1 MSNPHS
7 RKAKQAAIIA
17 ARPADYAEKK
27 AAALKEAEQKLV
39 VPKESKVTKH
49 EVGALGKLYG
59 AVEKSGQAIEDRAAA
74 QKEAV
79 AAKVREGQ
87 KIAEKTASAASA
99 KKMRASNKM
108 NPVDQGANVIKAGRQ
123 AASALKGVDLQG
135 IVNVKDKENRAPNK
149 PAMSAAMQKRM
160 VAFQK

>member
-1 MSNPHS
+1 
-7 RKAKQAAIIA
+7 
-17 ARPADYAEKK
+17 
-27 AAALKEAEQKLV
+27 
-39 VPKESKVTKH
+39 
-49 EVGALGKLYG
+49 
-59 AVEKSGQAIEDRAAA
+59 
-74 QKEAV
+74 
-79 AAKVREGQ
+79 
-87 KIAEKTASAASA
+87 
-99 KKMRASNKM
+99 MRASNKM